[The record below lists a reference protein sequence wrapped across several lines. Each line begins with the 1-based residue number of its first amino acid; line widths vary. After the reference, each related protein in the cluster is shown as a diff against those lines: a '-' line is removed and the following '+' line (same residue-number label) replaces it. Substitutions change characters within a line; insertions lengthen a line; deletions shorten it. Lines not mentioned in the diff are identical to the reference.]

1 MDVLELRP
9 TELHAIVLSHGHAD
23 HTQGLMGMIER
34 LGARKMPL
42 LLHPD
47 AFS

>member
-1 MDVLELRP
+1 
-9 TELHAIVLSHGHAD
+9 
-23 HTQGLMGMIER
+23 MGMIER

-47 AFS
+47 AFLERKLLFPDGHRIGVFCRRTALS